1 MLTWSK
7 FKEEFLEK
15 FVTLSHRLQREVEIY
30 NLRQGKLLV
39 SEYEKEFLTL
49 PRSVDSYADTDE
61 KHARR
66 FCDDVK

>member
-15 FVTLSHRLQREVEIY
+15 FITLSHCLLREVEVY
-30 NLRQGKLLV
+30 NLRQDKLLV
-39 SEYEKEFLTL
+39 SEYEKEFVAL
-49 PRSVDSYADTDE
+49 PRSADSYADTDE

-66 FCDDVK
+66 FRDDLK